1 MTNLMRPRAYRNN
14 QVNNHQVY
22 TMSFVNA
29 SSVQFLLSRDL
40 KCENVLLD
48 ENELIKVTDFGF
60 ATRYPTSKC
69 KFLDTFCG
77 SYAYAA
83 PEILSA
89 CKYDGKLAD
98 IWSL

>member
-1 MTNLMRPRAYRNN
+1 MY
-14 QVNNHQVY
+14 
-22 TMSFVNA
+22 
-29 SSVQFLLSRDL
+29 LLCFFFTVKNISLFFSDL

-48 ENELIKVTDFGF
+48 EEDLIKVTDFGF

-89 CKYDGKLAD
+89 SKYDGKLAD

>member
-1 MTNLMRPRAYRNN
+1 MQNSTFETAKLTLIP
-14 QVNNHQVY
+14 
-22 TMSFVNA
+22 
-29 SSVQFLLSRDL
+29 LCRDL

-48 ENELIKVTDFGF
+48 ENDLIKVTDFGF

>member
-1 MTNLMRPRAYRNN
+1 MTNLMRRRAHRNN
-14 QVNNHQVY
+14 QVNSQVY

-29 SSVQFLLSRDL
+29 NSVQFLLSRDL